1 MLKVAKEDENE
12 IQHKL
17 VRQDSLASMR
27 SVSVAD
33 QVPAEKQKK
42 QTMIRDFLQLVSILQ
57 LIPILLALNVGLSII
72 PCKLTETSCHVKDE
86 NEWFEYME
94 SGSSPTH
101 LEIFFALH
109 TFALFA
115 IIFDPLKKMIEENL
129 LALCKM
135 KDADTTQVDDDQGK
149 QEESSSCFK
158 KCVSCLGKTGM
169 NILLMIGV
177 LFYGTALT
185 TTLDYS

>member
-1 MLKVAKEDENE
+1 
-12 IQHKL
+12 
-17 VRQDSLASMR
+17 
-27 SVSVAD
+27 
-33 QVPAEKQKK
+33 
-42 QTMIRDFLQLVSILQ
+42 
-57 LIPILLALNVGLSII
+57 
-72 PCKLTETSCHVKDE
+72 
-86 NEWFEYME
+86 ME

-115 IIFDPLKKMIEENL
+115 IVFDPLKKMIEENL